1 MAAVR
6 LKIQGGPFDGGA
18 VEVPRRTPP
27 GLLLSLTSD
36 DVTASYRI
44 TGTASGVCV
53 VLFEEPSEDPSAPKD
68 QACSTASTLPAGSRN
83 HAMSGPRPSPRTMP
97 RSSDGN
103 SASL

>member
-1 MAAVR
+1 MAPVR
-6 LKIQGGPFDGGA
+6 LTIQGGPFDGGA

-27 GLLLSLTSD
+27 GLRLSLTSD

-44 TGTASGVCV
+44 TGTPDGTCV
-53 VLFEEPSEDPSAPKD
+53 VLFEEQPPQD
-68 QACSTASTLPAGSRN
+68 QTCSTASTLPAGSRN

-97 RSSDGN
+97 RSSEGN

>member
-6 LKIQGGPFDGGA
+6 LTIQGGPFDGGA

-27 GLLLSLTSD
+27 GLRLSLTSD

-44 TGTASGVCV
+44 TAASGGTCV
-53 VLFEEPSEDPSAPKD
+53 VLFEEPSKEPAAAD
-68 QACSTASTLPAGSRN
+68 QPCSTAITLPAGSRN
-83 HAMSGPRPSPRTMP
+83 HAMSGPRPLPRTMP

-103 SASL
+103 SSSL